1 MSDKRAERRAAPE
14 HVLSLVEGPARI
26 ALAVGP
32 MHSPDGGR

>member
-1 MSDKRAERRAAPE
+1 MSAKRAQRRAAPE

-32 MHSPDGGR
+32 MHSSDEGR